1 MKKVLL
7 LVAVASAFMFVG
19 CKKTCN
25 CTSTQQFP
33 DEPAYVTHT
42 TLTIEK
48 GKCSDMNSEQTTT
61 IDGETIS
68 QKVECVQE

>member
-19 CKKTCN
+19 CKKTCT
-25 CTSTQQFP
+25 CKTTQVFP
-33 DEPAYVTHT
+33 DQDPIVTT
-42 TLTIEK
+42 TTVTIEK
-48 GKCSDMNSEQTTT
+48 GKCTDMNAEQTST

>member
-7 LVAVASAFMFVG
+7 LIAVAGAFMFVG

-25 CTSTQQFP
+25 CTTTQTFP
-33 DEPAYVTHT
+33 GEAPYVTTT

-48 GKCSDMNSEQTTT
+48 GKCSDMNSTQTTT
-61 IDGETIS
+61 FDGETVTQS
-68 QKVECVQE
+68 VECVRE